1 MKRLILYFYLI
12 FFSISVHA
20 IGEDISDFEIEGM
33 SVGNSMLDYFSK
45 EEIFESK
52 KYEYKYDDVFATT
65 SFIKKNFE
73 LYDKVQVH
81 YKLSDNNFKIY
92 GLVGVVYFKED
103 FKDCLK
109 KKDKITSSISTSFSL
124 KKQDTGK
131 REHLA
136 DKSGKSF
143 THDTYFYFSN
153 GNYFSVSCYDWSK
166 EKNLENEW
174 FDNLKVSIIDKD
186 FDDFLQKFYN

>member
-109 KKDKITSSISTSFSL
+109 KK
-124 KKQDTGK
+124 
-131 REHLA
+131 R
-136 DKSGKSF
+136 
-143 THDTYFYFSN
+143 
-153 GNYFSVSCYDWSK
+153 
-166 EKNLENEW
+166 
-174 FDNLKVSIIDKD
+174 
-186 FDDFLQKFYN
+186 